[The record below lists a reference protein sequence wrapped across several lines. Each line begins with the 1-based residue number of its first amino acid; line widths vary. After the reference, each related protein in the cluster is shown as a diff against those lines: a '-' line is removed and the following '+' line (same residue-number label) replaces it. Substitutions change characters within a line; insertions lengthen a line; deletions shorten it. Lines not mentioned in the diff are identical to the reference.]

1 MFLRKAAALLTAA
14 VLSCSFVGCA
24 ETDVELSSDDSSPV
38 AGKKVAYIMQMAS
51 SDIFDMWADAAE
63 KTAEGLG
70 MEFQAF
76 FCDGSDEKWQ
86 DTARQCAA
94 DGYDGLLLSHGGQS
108 YAYTFLCELTEQYP
122 ELKIVTFDTLFED
135 SDGQTQKIEGVTQFF
150 QQDSQLAELLLDY
163 ICNTLYADKTAAG
176 EPINILKVWE
186 GPQFLSVFDR
196 RQEGYA
202 HYEEQGLIRTVETIG
217 PNDHSNAA
225 SSIARVMVDALAG
238 YEEGEIDAIWCC
250 YDLYADGV
258 YDALKKANL
267 DIPMVSVDICN
278 ADIEKMAE
286 EGSPWKA
293 CATTN
298 WSYNGEFGI
307 RVLALELAGEYDR
320 ILDPMTGEASDWLEL
335 PANRLVT
342 QEMVS
347 AGNVD
352 VTNLETVAGTSYSDR
367 SWIPTTSWMTR
378 LLGS

>member
-1 MFLRKAAALLTAA
+1 MFLRKAVALLTAA
-14 VLSCSFVGCA
+14 ILSCSLAGCA
-24 ETDVELSSDDSSPV
+24 ETGRESSPGDSSPV

-51 SDIFDMWADAAE
+51 SDIFDMWADAAQE
-63 KTAEGLG
+63 TAEGLG

-76 FCDGSDEKWQ
+76 FCDGSDEKWK

-108 YAYTFLCELTEQYP
+108 YAYTFLKDLTEQYP
-122 ELKIVTFDTLFED
+122 DLKIVTFDTLFQD
-135 SDGQTQKIEGVTQFF
+135 SSGQAKKIEGVTQFF
-150 QQDSQLAELLLDY
+150 QQDAQLSELLLDY

-176 EPINILKVWE
+176 EPIHILKVWE
-186 GPQFLSVFDR
+186 GPQFLASFDR

-202 HYEEQGLIRTVETIG
+202 IYEEQGLITTVETIG
-217 PNDHSNAA
+217 PADHSNVE
-225 SSIARVMVDALAG
+225 SSMTEVTADVLAG
-238 YEEGEIDAIWCC
+238 YEQDEIEAIWCC
-250 YDLYADGV
+250 YDLYARGV
-258 YDALKKANL
+258 YAALKEENS

-286 EGSPWKA
+286 DGSPWKA

-298 WSYNGEFGI
+298 WSYNGEFGM
-307 RVLALELAGEYDR
+307 RVLALELAEEYDR

-335 PANRLVT
+335 PASLVT
-342 QEMVS
+342 QEMVLT
-347 AGNVD
+347 GDVN

-367 SWIPTTSWMTR
+367 SWMPTTEWMAE